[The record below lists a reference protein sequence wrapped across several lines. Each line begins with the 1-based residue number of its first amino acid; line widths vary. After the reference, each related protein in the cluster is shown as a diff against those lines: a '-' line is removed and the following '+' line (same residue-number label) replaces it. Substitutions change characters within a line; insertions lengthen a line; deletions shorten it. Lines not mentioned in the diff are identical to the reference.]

1 MKYSLLLLFWIF
13 WYVNYLSRTIL
24 SPLMPAIEDALTIN
38 HAMAGGLCFS
48 FYTGSTLS
56 VIAGGFL
63 ALRFGY
69 KQLILC
75 CFLILSLGFG
85 AMGFVRSYY
94 LFIGISFLL
103 GLGSG
108 LYIPCGIP
116 LLTAV
121 ISKDHWGKTI
131 SIHETAAGCAIMTIP
146 FIAAFALSQMTWY
159 ALFWV
164 MGGVCLVTALLLF
177 LVSPDPR
184 PFEDKKSHGTGL
196 LRQKQF
202 WMLLIVFTT
211 CGIASM
217 GIYNIVP
224 LFLVKE
230 RGLSIGAANTLF
242 GISRIGG
249 FLAMVLTSLILDR
262 FSVYKIFMAIV
273 LITGLSTM
281 GTALAD
287 NYHLLVTMLV
297 IQATFSVVFFPVG
310 LTVISRIT
318 TQRERGIFTGISMSV
333 AGIVGPGISP
343 VILGAVA
350 DAHSFA
356 IGILLVGL
364 ITTISTV
371 CIKFVHSD
379 SK

>member
-1 MKYSLLLLFWIF
+1 
-13 WYVNYLSRTIL
+13 
-24 SPLMPAIEDALTIN
+24 MPAIEDALAIN

-48 FYTGSTLS
+48 FYVGSTLS

-63 ALRFGY
+63 ALRVGY
-69 KQLILC
+69 KQLIFY

-85 AMGFVRSYY
+85 ALGFVRSYY
-94 LFIGISFLL
+94 LFMCIAFLL

-108 LYIPCGIP
+108 LYIPSGIP

-121 ISKDHWGKTI
+121 ISKDYWGKTI
-131 SIHETAAGCAIMTIP
+131 SIHETAASCAIMTIP

-164 MGGVCLVTALLLF
+164 MGGVCLGTALLLF
-177 LVSPDPR
+177 LSSPDPR
-184 PFEDKKSHGTGL
+184 PFEDKKSRGTGL

-202 WMLLIVFTT
+202 WMLLIVFIT

-230 RGLSIGAANTLF
+230 KGLSIGAANTLF

-249 FLAMVLTSLILDR
+249 FVAMILTSLILDR
-262 FSVYKIFMAIV
+262 FSVYKIFKTIV
-273 LITGLSTM
+273 LITGLSTI
-281 GTALAD
+281 GTALAG
-287 NYHLLVTMLV
+287 NYQLLVTMLV

-318 TQRERGIFTGISMSV
+318 TQRQRGIFTGIAMSV

-343 VILGAVA
+343 VILGVIA

-356 IGILLVGL
+356 IGILIVGL
-364 ITTISTV
+364 VTTISTI
-371 CIKFVHSD
+371 CIKSVHSD
-379 SK
+379 